1 MTPTRLRT
9 LVAVAVVCAVLGWLA
24 IRTTF
29 PELPRLPWTPA
40 PLLLVLA
47 AAEAMTGRNLRARIL
62 GRRDDGKALAPIAV
76 ARAAAL
82 AKASSLGGAL
92 FAGLAA
98 GWFIYMLGLVN
109 LPVASSNALSTGLI
123 LGASVI
129 LVAAALYLERC
140 CQAPP
145 RGGDD
150 GGWRG
155 E

>member
-1 MTPTRLRT
+1 MTPTRVRT
-9 LVAVAVVCAVLGWLA
+9 LVAVAVVCAVLAWLA

-40 PLLLVLA
+40 PALLVLA

-82 AKASSLGGAL
+82 AKASSLGGAV

-98 GWFIYMLGLVN
+98 GCFIYMLGLVS
-109 LPVASSNALSTGLI
+109 LPIASSDVISTGLI
-123 LGASVI
+123 TGSAVV
-129 LVAAALYLERC
+129 LVVAALYLEHC
-140 CQAPP
+140 CRAPS
-145 RGGDD
+145 RSGDD
-150 GGWRG
+150 DWRN

>member
-1 MTPTRLRT
+1 MRT
-9 LVAVAVVCAVLGWLA
+9 LVAVAVVCAVLAWLA

-98 GWFIYMLGLVN
+98 GCFIYMLGLVN
-109 LPVASSNALSTGLI
+109 LPIASSNALSTGLI
-123 LGASVI
+123 LGASVV

-145 RGGDD
+145 RGRDD